1 MKKKLI
7 ITLIICLIL
16 STVVGVS
23 ATYTKKINAWFYNIK
38 VNYNGKNVAFNSAP
52 FIYNGY
58 VYVPINDL
66 AREMGYSYTWH
77 NNSKTMDIYPSTSST
92 DITALQAE
100 LDRKNME
107 ITNLKFQLSQQ
118 NLYKSIS
125 NDSGS
130 SSSSSNTSLEDIRR
144 ILEEDFDSHKNDGNT
159 LRFKDFKVSKYSNE
173 VLVKMYGD
181 FDKSY
186 SKWEDR
192 DDDDF
197 DDFIE
202 DLCEE
207 VIKYIK
213 KDVIVKVYDDDDD
226 QIKKYTYD
234 YNDERLYE
242 DDDDDDIDDKLN
254 SVENDLEDDYEDY
267 TIGSKT
273 LEFSKFSLKQKSNDD
288 IECKIY
294 AKFDKDSDDWKDR
307 DKEDFREFVE
317 KVCDDITDEVDE
329 DVDVLVY
336 DEDNDKIAEY
346 EYDENDN
353 DLEKV
358 YEY

>member
-1 MKKKLI
+1 MKKKLT

-38 VNYNGKNVAFNSAP
+38 VNYNGKNIAFNSAP

-58 VYVPINDL
+58 VYVPVNDL
-66 AREMGYSYTWH
+66 ANGMGYSYRWH
-77 NNSKTMDIYPSTSST
+77 NDSKTMNIYAPTSST

-125 NDSGS
+125 NNPSSTSNGS
-130 SSSSSNTSLEDIRR
+130 LDDVRR
-144 ILEEDFDSHKNDGNT
+144 MLEEDFDSHENDGNT

-173 VLVKMYGD
+173 ILVKMYGD

-186 SKWEDR
+186 TKWEDR

-207 VIKYIK
+207 VIKHIK
-213 KDVIVKVYDDDDD
+213 KDVVVKVYDDDND
-226 QIKKYTYD
+226 QIDKYTYD

-242 DDDDDDIDDKLN
+242 EDDDDDIDDKLN
-254 SVENDLEDDYEDY
+254 SVENDLEDDYDDY
-267 TIGSKT
+267 KVGSET
-273 LEFSKFSLKQKSNDD
+273 LEFTKFSLKQKSDD
-288 IECKIY
+288 HIECKIY
-294 AKFDKDSDDWKDR
+294 AKFDRTSDYWKNR
-307 DKEDFREFVE
+307 DEEDFRDFVD

-336 DEDNDKIAEY
+336 DEDNDKMAEY
-346 EYDENDN
+346 EYDEDDN
-353 DLEKV
+353 DLDKI